1 MRGGVRPPRAN
12 GVKVNTSEITR
23 AQVGTAPRGRRRL
36 GHRPAAPASLRAQIV
51 LTVSALLLG
60 GVLGALLFV
69 GVWRRTAAE
78 GDRAR
83 ASQIESSQAL
93 QTAHAKLARSEA
105 RATAARAALAKL
117 RAEHGALAAELAKLH
132 RLDARIGTS
141 LPPHLQT
148 IGDEAGELARQV
160 AKLGT
165 ALTTLSDYLQNASA
179 TGVDPAFLDAQVRYL
194 IGSTAATKTTVAN
207 LVDEAQKAQASAA
220 ALRR

>member
-1 MRGGVRPPRAN
+1 VDA
-12 GVKVNTSEITR
+12 SEITR
-23 AQVGTAPRGRRRL
+23 TQVGAGTRGRRRR

-69 GVWRRTAAE
+69 GGWRRTAAE

-83 ASQIESSQAL
+83 AAQIESTQAL
-93 QTAHAKLARSEA
+93 QTARAKLVRSEA
-105 RATAARAALAKL
+105 ESTALSAALATL
-117 RAEHGALAAELAKLH
+117 RTQRGALAAELARLH
-132 RLDARIGTS
+132 RVDTRVATS
-141 LPPHLQT
+141 LPPRLQA
-148 IGDEAGELARQV
+148 IGDEADVLTREL

-165 ALTTLSDYLQNASA
+165 ALTTLSDYLRNASA

-207 LVDEAQKAQASAA
+207 LVGQAQQARASAA